1 MRTRITRTS
10 TEGLQVVYDS
20 LLSVT
25 CQLGIGWDNGPFG
38 GVGMS
43 IQQAEELQGLLSE
56 VLRLASPPIKPGFPP
71 PQVIREGVVWAF
83 TTNAPPEAP

>member
-20 LLSVT
+20 QLSAT
-25 CQLGIGWDNGPFG
+25 GQLGISWNNGLSG

-43 IQQAEELQGLLSE
+43 IQQAEELQDLLRE
-56 VLRLASPPIKPGFPP
+56 VLRLASPPIKPEFP
-71 PQVIREGVVWAF
+71 
-83 TTNAPPEAP
+83 PPEAP

>member
-20 LLSVT
+20 QLSVT
-25 CQLGIGWDNGPFG
+25 WRLRIGWDNGSFG

-43 IQQAEELQGLLSE
+43 IQQAEELQDLLSE
-56 VLRLASPPIKPGFPP
+56 VLRLASPPIKP
-71 PQVIREGVVWAF
+71 EF
-83 TTNAPPEAP
+83 TPPEAP